1 MIQVQSANLLGETAA
16 GSTKNYGPS
25 CPLPHQH
32 FMGGLALG
40 GFTGPSSR
48 PCTSW
53 LALRGR
59 SRPTAEFTERF
70 SFRGV
75 TCCGQD
81 WWKASASPRHAFH
94 GPARTGGSEALGVP
108 TAGAGAMASAN
119 GSLRS
124 SSLGNLELQGEA
136 LVDFSFSGSFPGIMR

>member
-48 PCTSW
+48 PCTSR

-124 SSLGNLELQGEA
+124 SGLGNLELQGEA
-136 LVDFSFSGSFPGIMR
+136 LDFSFSGSFPGIMR